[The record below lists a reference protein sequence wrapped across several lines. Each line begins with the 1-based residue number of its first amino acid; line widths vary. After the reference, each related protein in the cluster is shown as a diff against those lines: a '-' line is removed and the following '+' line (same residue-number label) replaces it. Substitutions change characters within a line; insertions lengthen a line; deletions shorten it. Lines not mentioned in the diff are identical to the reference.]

1 MVSCVI
7 RIKLID
13 RRYVES
19 FMINSD
25 HIEIKYLTAHLKAYS
40 IQIPSLSIS
49 GIELTK
55 SNWITTY
62 PAAINIKH
70 GKNWTSYHII
80 QKHIFKDVKAKLA
93 AANKNLPQAGIS

>member
-1 MVSCVI
+1 MVSCVV
-7 RIKLID
+7 RIILID

-25 HIEIKYLTAHLKAYS
+25 NIEIKYLTAHLKAYS
-40 IQIPSLSIS
+40 IQIPALSIS

-55 SNWITTY
+55 PNWMSEY

-70 GKNWTSYHII
+70 GENRTSYHII
-80 QKHIFKDVKAKLA
+80 QRKIFKEVKAKLT
-93 AANKNLPQAGIS
+93 AANKGLPQAGIS